1 MNAYINKCAAIG
13 LSILLLSACKTISIP
28 SDKPLKQMPT
38 TFEDL
43 ADTTNIANQSWK
55 EYFADTTLIRLIEQ
69 ALTGNPDLAIA
80 QQRIEMARADV
91 TFSKGLLL
99 PIVDVAGFA
108 GQARTGE
115 FSVNW
120 AGNEGGQFLSGDPLR
135 PTYTDYYIGLQS
147 SWEADVWGK
156 LKNRKKAAVSRF
168 YASAEGRNWVVSNLV
183 SDVALA
189 YYELLSLDE
198 NLEIIRET
206 ILLQEDA
213 LEVVQAQKE
222 AGKANK
228 LAVEQFETQLLSL
241 KGLQKETVQEITEVE
256 YRLNLLLGQ
265 YPVSIQRSINAF
277 EDSVIVSLLPG
288 VSSHLAVNR
297 PDIRQAELELMATK
311 ADVKAARVA
320 FYPSLGITAGI
331 GYNAFQPQFLFR
343 SPESIAYNVFGNLT
357 APLFN
362 RSAIKAEFNFSKA
375 NQVEAF
381 YNYQKTLLEAYSEV
395 SLEIRNIRNLQE
407 RYELKSSEVDVL
419 TSSIETSSDL
429 FRTGRASY
437 LEVLIT
443 QQNALQSRLE
453 LIDVREQLYYSKIKL
468 YKALGGGWR

>member
-1 MNAYINKCAAIG
+1 MNSYMNKWATLG
-13 LSILLLSACKTISIP
+13 LILLLSACKSISI
-28 SDKPLKQMPT
+28 STDKPLKEMPPD
-38 TFEDL
+38 FEAY
-43 ADTTNIANQSWK
+43 ADTTNIANLSWR
-55 EYFADTTLIRLIEQ
+55 EYFGDTTLVRLIEQ
-69 ALTGNPDLAIA
+69 AITDNPDLSIA

-91 TFSKGLLL
+91 TFTKGMLL
-99 PIVDVAGFA
+99 PVVDAAGFA
-108 GQARTGE
+108 GQARTAE

-135 PTYTDYYIGLQS
+135 PAYTDYFIGLQS

-156 LKNRKKAAVSRF
+156 LKNRKKAALSRF
-168 YASAEGRNWVVSNLV
+168 YASSEGKNWVVSNLV
-183 SDVALA
+183 ADMALT

-206 ILLQEDA
+206 IALQENA
-213 LEVVQAQKE
+213 LEVVRAQKE

-241 KGLQKETVQEITEVE
+241 KGLEKETLQEIAVVE
-256 YRLNLLLGQ
+256 YRLNLLMGH
-265 YPVSIQRSINAF
+265 YPKAIQRNSFAF
-277 EDSVIVSLLPG
+277 EDSVALSVLPG
-288 VSSHLAVNR
+288 VSSQLLVNR
-297 PDIRQAELELMATK
+297 PDIRQAELDLMATK
-311 ADVKAARVA
+311 ADVKAARAA
-320 FYPSLGITAGI
+320 FYPSLGITAGF
-331 GYNAFQPQFLFR
+331 GYNAFKPQFLFR
-343 SPESIAYNVFGNLT
+343 SPESIAYNVFGDLT

-362 RSAIKAEFNFSKA
+362 RSAIKAEFNFNKA

-407 RYELKSSEVDVL
+407 RYELKSNEVDVL

-429 FRTGRASY
+429 FKTGRASY

-443 QQNALQSRLE
+443 QQNTLQSRLE
-453 LIDVREQLYYSKIKL
+453 LIDVREQLYYSKVKL